1 MGTLLGVLFIAGAA
15 AAGVFVGTRSTVMDG
30 RMIADKLG
38 EALEGQGITVWCD
51 RRIRVGVQGA
61 EFACVF
67 ADSEGRRK
75 VWYRM
80 SRDGSLEQT
89 RVGEVEDGAL

>member
-1 MGTLLGVLFIAGAA
+1 MGTFLGVLFIAGAA
-15 AAGVFVGTRSTVMDG
+15 AAGVFVGMRPTVMDG
-30 RMIADKLG
+30 RMLADRMAEG
-38 EALEGQGITVWCD
+38 LEGQGISVWCD
-51 RRIRVGVQGA
+51 REIRIGAGGA

-89 RVGEVEDGAL
+89 RVGEVEAGAL